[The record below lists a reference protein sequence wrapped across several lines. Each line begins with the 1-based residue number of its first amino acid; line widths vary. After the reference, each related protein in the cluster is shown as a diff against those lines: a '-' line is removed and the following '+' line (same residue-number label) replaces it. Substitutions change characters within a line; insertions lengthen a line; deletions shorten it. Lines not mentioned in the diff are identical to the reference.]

1 MNKGNASLIFQMLK
15 EKKEKVMEEI
25 ILNII
30 MHSGEARSCS
40 MEAIAMAKTGDF
52 AKAKEL
58 IIKADEELGYAHS
71 SQTSLI
77 QGEAANDKIEFSLL
91 LVHAQDH
98 LMTTMTF
105 KDLAVELIEVHEKIS
120 YIQ

>member
-1 MNKGNASLIFQMLK
+1 
-15 EKKEKVMEEI
+15 MEEI

-30 MHSGEARSCS
+30 VHSGEARNYS
-40 MEAIAMAKTGDF
+40 MEAIALAKSGEFT
-52 AKAKEL
+52 KAKEL
-58 IIKADEELGYAHS
+58 IIKADEELGYAQN

-77 QGEAANDKIEFSLL
+77 QGEAANEKIEFSLL

-105 KDLAVELIEVHEKIS
+105 KDLAVELIEVHKRIKS
-120 YIQ
+120 IN

>member
-1 MNKGNASLIFQMLK
+1 
-15 EKKEKVMEEI
+15 MEEI

-40 MEAIAMAKTGDF
+40 MEAITLAKTGNF
-52 AKAKEL
+52 NEAREL

-77 QGEAANDKIEFSLL
+77 QCEAANDKIEFSLL

-105 KDLAVELIEVHEKIS
+105 KDLAVELVEVYAKIDS
-120 YIQ
+120 IN

>member
-1 MNKGNASLIFQMLK
+1 
-15 EKKEKVMEEI
+15 MEEI

-30 MHSGEARSCS
+30 MHSGEARNYS
-40 MEAIAMAKTGDF
+40 MEAIALAKSGEF
-52 AKAKEL
+52 VKAREL
-58 IIKADEELGYAHS
+58 ITKADEELGYAQN

-105 KDLAVELIEVHEKIS
+105 KDLAMELIEVHEKINS
-120 YIQ
+120 IK

>member
-1 MNKGNASLIFQMLK
+1 
-15 EKKEKVMEEI
+15 MEEI

-40 MEAIAMAKTGDF
+40 MEAIAL
-52 AKAKEL
+52 AKAGNFNGAQEL
-58 IIKADEELGYAHS
+58 LIKADEELGYAHN

-77 QGEAANDKIEFSLL
+77 QSEATSDKIEFSLL

-120 YIQ
+120 SIQ

>member
-1 MNKGNASLIFQMLK
+1 
-15 EKKEKVMEEI
+15 MEEI

-30 MHSGEARSCS
+30 MHSGEARSYS
-40 MEAIAMAKTGDF
+40 MEAIALAKTGNFND
-52 AKAKEL
+52 AREL
-58 IIKADEELGYAHS
+58 ITKADKELGYAHS

-77 QGEAANDKIEFSLL
+77 QGEAASDRIEFSLL

-105 KDLAVELIEVHEKIS
+105 RDLSVELIEVYEKIDS
-120 YIQ
+120 VK

>member
-1 MNKGNASLIFQMLK
+1 
-15 EKKEKVMEEI
+15 MEEI

-30 MHSGEARSCS
+30 MHSGRARSYSMDAIAASKKGNFNEAR
-40 MEAIAMAKTGDF
+40 
-52 AKAKEL
+52 EL
-58 IIKADEELGYAHS
+58 IVRSDEELGYAHT

-77 QGEAANDKIEFSLL
+77 QGEAVNDKIEFSLL

-105 KDLAVELIEVHEKIS
+105 RDLAVELIEVHEKIDS
-120 YIQ
+120 IN

>member
-1 MNKGNASLIFQMLK
+1 MLK
-15 EKKEKVMEEI
+15 FIKERIMEEI

-40 MEAIAMAKTGDF
+40 MEAISLAKIGRF
-52 AKAKEL
+52 ERAKEL
-58 IIKADEELGYAHS
+58 IIKANEELGYAHN

-77 QGEAANDKIEFSLL
+77 QGEAASDKIEFSLL
-91 LVHAQDH
+91 LIHAQDH

-105 KDLAVELIEVHEKIS
+105 KDLAIELIDVHEKINS
-120 YIQ
+120 IH

>member
-1 MNKGNASLIFQMLK
+1 
-15 EKKEKVMEEI
+15 
-25 ILNII
+25 
-30 MHSGEARSCS
+30 
-40 MEAIAMAKTGDF
+40 MEALAIAKTGDF
-52 AKAKEL
+52 DKAKEL
-58 IIKADEELGYAHS
+58 IIRADEELGYAHS

-91 LVHAQDH
+91 LIHSQDH

-120 YIQ
+120 SIQ